1 MIGFKFFIK
10 LLSFILS
17 SEYIF
22 SELIHSTEYGNGII
36 PTVENDLVEAKIIE
50 SLSDSKILSRTLQ
63 NIEDSSNN
71 NNVTD
76 DQGCILY
83 LYTQN
88 SIVPTEIVDT
98 STICP
103 EVGNRGY
110 LLQSEEG
117 FGPSNAIVE
126 ISPVVQD
133 YNCLKR
139 SNCIVAISGVGL
151 TQEDSLFLVKNEGD
165 NSGNINDFKLKN
177 ILTNQYLNKCPP
189 NDSGI
194 GPFKGIKSYETSELV
209 IGDSMQKSPQ
219 KQVTV
224 LFNLSGIKEGANS
237 YTICYSPAKSR
248 MYRETKDF
256 KLHFYSAG
264 LLNISENVS
273 FNCNF
278 EVQGYLG
285 CGFSSLLDYQTKT
298 KFDIGV
304 GDEVVVGS
312 RPESDTTTGIKGEGH
327 FIFFRA
333 PGYMPGATALLL
345 GNPRVYSF
353 GSHCL
358 TLRYFMAG
366 ADANVLRIY
375 MASGLLNSIQLN
387 SKGLPPKGNESKP
400 ILHYGRPNWLVVG
413 QQGPSWEYGGFE
425 FYSDG
430 ITPLRMII
438 EGVGGRSED
447 SLIAIDDIQ
456 VRSGHCSNEVL
467 RSSERGDH
475 RCVWGEVRLVSSNFT
490 TEKSWEI
497 EGALGC
503 SGRTY
508 SFTNIQLNP
517 EIVTS
522 TDWIPCCLPGYGNYT
537 VNLHDSYGD
546 GWNEGSYLEFRFF
559 DEIITVGKDFKNG
572 KLQKTELSIGSIH
585 IDKIYANENS
595 INVTIRSNK
604 DNIIVW
610 CGVRKAGNITPSVSL
625 IKKYGQKSNKTLKL
639 KENYSFEFLS
649 TSKGDIKPNTEY
661 DLYCFSEDIKKV
673 IGNERD
679 SNSSSSYIDIINKNN
694 RLSTSFNDNLSI
706 EYSRIRVTTDSKN
719 PSLEISQYKTM
730 EESIEIT
737 LRINEP
743 GIIWCMAD
751 NKNNFGTIR
760 NSITAN
766 QERNNNSDHLNLV
779 KLIKS
784 SGIEKAVPM
793 NEVNSD
799 IKMVIRNL
807 IPSTQYDIVCIGED
821 LALPRANRI
830 SIEEVARSL
839 TKRVTTKDRVPKIEI
854 IRVIPELGRFTVT
867 VKSDTPSKV
876 TCVATLP
883 EGMYPAPSEI
893 EKYGRETEIN
903 DTKEEKSVILNGI
916 EGNQKY
922 MIYCMAKSRTGLVMS
937 ITDIW
942 ATVQDVSSFGRFCDI
957 PSYPSDV
964 EDGSETPFDPLTYL
978 EEMKVRSYFDSVKES
993 YGSKGPYR
1001 ITLFVNKTEAY
1012 EYLDALEMYKRN
1024 PNIYPEPTPPERY
1037 ARVRFGSCNDT
1048 ENTINPLGENGLYH
1062 QWKVGPIFLT
1072 EKEKEN
1078 VGVWNNISVNSENNS
1093 TFDEAKMN
1101 IKRMSHTAISTPRPV
1116 ECDGWNPTGPFGR
1129 RLSQIILNNDVILRN
1144 KAGSERIQKLGE
1156 LLEQNSLDKIVFETC
1171 GNYLPKDQ
1179 VLEKKYVRLGPI
1191 VYQPHINKED
1201 HNKKK
1206 TDEDHDEDYGEDSQ
1220 EPKLWIGLR
1229 TTDGTQCPIFFEL
1242 KAPYTTIESIR
1253 NGKAKIEFDRMHQM
1267 LVNKIWYD
1275 GTPFNDLS
1283 SLVFSYNKA
1292 KNEDNENIKFSNGV
1306 GKTLNLLNPKILQER
1321 RVQQEKEMNELRIR
1335 KLQYL
1340 EMFSRGGLETRAKP
1354 EHCEPGGRRFQIF
1367 KSPNREAYTINWIG
1381 WELTLTNDRDSGF
1394 KIWNLTFL
1402 GRRVAFEISMV
1413 DAMAHYTV
1421 FERQWFFLDSWY
1433 GGLGTAARRVHPG
1446 IECANT
1452 AQTIFWDNSA
1462 CVFEQDTGRPI
1473 RSHWKSGGIKDAA
1486 PLTTLVIRQIIT
1498 VSNYDYIV
1506 DLILYNQGSFE
1517 MGVSFTGELY
1527 AGLEVPYYS
1536 AKQRKY
1542 GTQITPSGQM
1552 AALHSHFAVWKV
1564 DFDLG
1569 PDHTDNSVSWVKVKK
1584 DPVKEGHHML
1594 ERIIAERETN
1604 AYSMLNETH
1613 HHPKAYFVIDEK
1625 LQTYGNIGGFMIK
1638 PIKSIADLMP
1648 EHELYSGP
1656 ASWSKYDIASSVFK
1670 YSELDADLP
1679 RDNKFASKP
1688 AVRFDSFIM
1697 DDEIIRHRDVVTWVT
1712 SGIWHIPTLE
1722 DVPQTTALGN
1732 TLGWYARPFN
1742 WWPMDPSI
1750 TLHNAVKGDYTEPG
1764 TCALQRKGNLL
1775 QVIKVVE

>member
-1 MIGFKFFIK
+1 MTGFWFCIR
-10 LLSFILS
+10 LLFLTLLLKCS
-17 SEYIF
+17 F
-22 SELIHSTEYGNGII
+22 SELIYSTEYGNGVI
-36 PTVENDLVEAKIIE
+36 PSIENDLIETKIIE
-50 SLSDSKILSRTLQ
+50 SLSSGKLVSRVLHELDN
-63 NIEDSSNN
+63 NINSNN
-71 NNVTD
+71 DNTD
-76 DQGCILY
+76 EKGCKLY
-83 LYTQN
+83 LYTRN
-88 SIVPTEIVDT
+88 SIIPTEIVDT
-98 STICP
+98 STFCP
-103 EVGNRGY
+103 EEGNRGY
-110 LLQSEEG
+110 LLQNEEG

-126 ISPVVQD
+126 ISPIVQE
-133 YNCLKR
+133 YTCLRR
-139 SNCIVAISGVGL
+139 SNCMIAISGIGL
-151 TQEDSLFLVKNEGD
+151 TQEDTIYLVKNVEDGKLR
-165 NSGNINDFKLKN
+165 NTNDFKLKN
-177 ILTNQYLNKCPP
+177 RLMDQYLNKCPP
-189 NDSGI
+189 GDSGI
-194 GPFKGIKSYETSELV
+194 GPFKGIRSYETSELV

-224 LFNLSGIKEGANS
+224 LFNLSWIKEGTSS

-248 MYRETKDF
+248 VYKETKDA

-273 FNCNF
+273 FDCNF

-304 GDEVVVGS
+304 GEEVVVGS

-375 MASGLLNSIQLN
+375 MASGLLNSVQLN
-387 SKGLPPKGNESKP
+387 SKGLPPKARESKP

-430 ITPLRMII
+430 ITPLKMII

-467 RSSERGDH
+467 RSSERNDH

-508 SFTNIQLNP
+508 SFSNIQINS
-517 EIVTS
+517 EVATS

-559 DEIITVGKDFKNG
+559 DEVIGVGKDFKKG

-585 IDKIYANENS
+585 IDKIESDEKS
-595 INVTIRSNK
+595 INVTIKSNK
-604 DNIIVW
+604 DNILVW

-625 IKKYGQKSNKTLKL
+625 IKKYGQKSNRSLRLRET
-639 KENYSFEFLS
+639 YSFTFLS
-649 TSKGDIKPNTEY
+649 ASKGEIKPNTEY
-661 DLYCFSEDIKKV
+661 DLYCFAEDVNRI
-673 IGNERD
+673 IENEGSLDSSILPINGNG
-679 SNSSSSYIDIINKNN
+679 NSN
-694 RLSTSFNDNLSI
+694 RLSTSVNDNLSI
-706 EYSRIRVTTDSKN
+706 EYSRIRVTTDSKS
-719 PSLEISQYKTM
+719 PDLEIKQYKTM

-737 LRINEP
+737 LRMNEP

-751 NKNNFGTIR
+751 GKNNFGAIR
-760 NSITAN
+760 ESIMEN
-766 QERNNNSDHLNLV
+766 QEENINNDHLNLV

-784 SGIEKAVPM
+784 NGVEKTVSM
-793 NEVNSD
+793 NEVNLD
-799 IKMVIRNL
+799 LKMIIRNL

-821 LALPRANRI
+821 LALPKSNRI
-830 SIEEVARSL
+830 SIEEVVRNL

-854 IRVIPELGRFTVT
+854 IRVVPELGRFTVT
-867 VKSDTPSKV
+867 VRSDTPSKV
-876 TCVATLP
+876 ICVATLP
-883 EGMYPAPSEI
+883 EGMYPGPSEI

-903 DTKEEKSVILNGI
+903 DSKEEKSVILNGI

-922 MIYCMAKSRTGLVMS
+922 IIYCMAKSRTGLVMRL
-937 ITDIW
+937 TDIW
-942 ATVQDVSSFGRFCDI
+942 ATAQDVSSFGRFCDI

-964 EDGSETPFDPLTYL
+964 ENGIETPFDPLTYL

-1001 ITLFVNKTEAY
+1001 VTLFINKTEAY
-1012 EYLDALEMYKRN
+1012 EYLDALDMHKRN

-1048 ENTINPLGENGLYH
+1048 ENMMNPLGENGLYH
-1062 QWKVGPIFLT
+1062 QWKVGPIVLT

-1078 VGVWNNISVNSENNS
+1078 VGIWNSIGNNLYNNN
-1093 TFDEAKMN
+1093 TLEETNMN
-1101 IKRMSHTAISTPRPV
+1101 IKKMSHTAISTPRPV

-1129 RLSQIILNNDVILRN
+1129 RLSQIVINEDGILKDGANPSRM
-1144 KAGSERIQKLGE
+1144 QKLGE

-1171 GNYLPKDQ
+1171 GSYLPKDQ
-1179 VLEKKYVRLGPI
+1179 VFGKEYVRLGPI
-1191 VYQPHINKED
+1191 VYQPHIKRENNNEEAD
-1201 HNKKK
+1201 
-1206 TDEDHDEDYGEDSQ
+1206 DYDQEGYDDGNE

-1229 TTDGTQCPIFFEL
+1229 TVDGTQCPIFFEL

-1253 NGKAKIEFDRMHQM
+1253 NGQAKIEFDRMHQM
-1267 LVNKIWYD
+1267 LVSKIWYD
-1275 GTPFNDLS
+1275 GTSFNDLS
-1283 SLVFSYNKA
+1283 SLVLSYNKA
-1292 KNEDNENIKFSNGV
+1292 KDGDNKPEKRI
-1306 GKTLNLLNPKILQER
+1306 GKVLNLVTPKILLER
-1321 RVQQEKEMNELRIR
+1321 RVQQEKEMNELRLR

-1402 GRRVAFEISMV
+1402 GRRVAFEVSMV

-1446 IECANT
+1446 LECANT
-1452 AQTIFWDNSA
+1452 AQTIFWDSSA

-1536 AKQRKY
+1536 AKQKKY

-1552 AALHSHFAVWKV
+1552 AALHSHFAVWKI

-1569 PDHTDNSVSWVKVKK
+1569 PDYTDNSVSWVKVKR

-1638 PIKSIADLMP
+1638 PLKSIADLMP

-1688 AVRFDSFIM
+1688 AVRFDSFIA